1 MVTPLQNKDFYN
13 APLTNQPSECKCK
26 RISCLC
32 SIFQHTRYFRAILYR
47 DLSCITQ
54 NWLYLYEK
62 VQCLIV
68 KALVS
73 LHLARTLAT
82 IKSIKLS
89 NMNYGPIR
97 INTLVGL
104 FCSRVIFIFFVNT
117 ILQVQ
122 GYHILRSLIFLIL
135 LYIVRQNQGPGLI
148 NHAGSQQQSWQGDT
162 VDQQK
167 PLQILTNK

>member
-1 MVTPLQNKDFYN
+1 MQYLSTYQILQ
-13 APLTNQPSECKCK
+13 SH
-26 RISCLC
+26 
-32 SIFQHTRYFRAILYR
+32 SIQRFKLHYLELDIF
-47 DLSCITQ
+47 
-54 NWLYLYEK
+54 LYEK

-97 INTLVGL
+97 IITLVGL
-104 FCSRVIFIFFVNT
+104 FCSRVIFILFVNT

-122 GYHILRSLIFLIL
+122 GYHILKSLIFRIL
-135 LYIVRQNQGPGLI
+135 LYIVRQNQGPGLSI
-148 NHAGSQQQSWQGDT
+148 QPGAQYQNCQGDT